1 MKRAENCVDCK
12 ITHITIR
19 NDALVFQFAKSK
31 GHQNGEEHV
40 GPWHVYANPEHPHLC
55 VVLSLAR
62 YLFTYPQLL
71 KDDSSLFQGT
81 SQYNRYAKLFLQAI
95 SDNMSDLQ
103 QLGVEE
109 GDLGTHSCR
118 KGVATMVAAGCTVSP
133 PIVSIC
139 VRAGWVMGGVKD
151 RYLKRE
157 SAGDQYVGRCAAG
170 LDQLSKRFSVSPPYF
185 DFSAINEALERAR
198 LKKRI
203 EQWLHSRILDE
214 GELSASSKHIV
225 WTCFASIC
233 FHHSFLTNNLHEEC
247 SFRASLIF
255 RDIPDEF
262 LNLARVAYPWDSTV
276 DTPKITG
283 VPPHVLLMAEIEE
296 LKIKFD
302 ALQVTIKSDMKDA
315 LDERGVG
322 GSEYHTNSILE
333 AIKESEARML
343 SGVNGTGPPS
353 LVSENGGTLLITDE
367 DNALEHVTEGISEDD
382 LANGGTIQDASEA
395 LISSRT
401 RTIQEALLSSRRLRM
416 GYHHGRLQVLP
427 PKWTFPKMNIKQ
439 LVDNWYIGSKK
450 DCVPPLKLLEPL
462 HVQHL
467 GTTKNKNQGRV
478 KLRQMKL
485 IMTKIEDY
493 ATIEG
498 IYDGNPAK
506 WTSEYCTK
514 LWEMVGE
521 KYINARFRG
530 NCTVEMSWKTL
541 YNKMQKAKVFENNN
555 NG

>member
-12 ITHITIR
+12 INHITIR

-40 GPWHVYANPEHPHLC
+40 GPWHLYANPENPHIC

-71 KDDSSLFQGT
+71 KEDSSLFQGT
-81 SQYNRYAKLFLQAI
+81 SQYNRYAKLFLQLIA
-95 SDNMSDLQ
+95 DNKYELQ

-139 VRAGWVMGGVKD
+139 VRAGWVMGGGGVKD

-170 LDQLSKRFSVSPPYF
+170 LDQLSKKFSVSPPYF
-185 DFSAINEALERAR
+185 EFSSINEGLKRAR
-198 LKKRI
+198 LKKRL
-203 EQWLHSRILDE
+203 EKWLHSRILEE

-233 FHHSFLTNNLHEEC
+233 FHHSYLTNNLHVEC

-262 LNLARVAYPWDSTV
+262 LNIAQVAYPWNSTV

-283 VPPHVLLMAEIEE
+283 VPPHVLLMAELEE
-296 LKIKFD
+296 IKIIFD
-302 ALQVTIKSDMKDA
+302 ALQNSIKNDIKDA

-322 GSEYHTNSILE
+322 GS
-333 AIKESEARML
+333 
-343 SGVNGTGPPS
+343 
-353 LVSENGGTLLITDE
+353 
-367 DNALEHVTEGISEDD
+367 
-382 LANGGTIQDASEA
+382 
-395 LISSRT
+395 
-401 RTIQEALLSSRRLRM
+401 
-416 GYHHGRLQVLP
+416 
-427 PKWTFPKMNIKQ
+427 
-439 LVDNWYIGSKK
+439 
-450 DCVPPLKLLEPL
+450 
-462 HVQHL
+462 
-467 GTTKNKNQGRV
+467 
-478 KLRQMKL
+478 
-485 IMTKIEDY
+485 
-493 ATIEG
+493 
-498 IYDGNPAK
+498 
-506 WTSEYCTK
+506 
-514 LWEMVGE
+514 
-521 KYINARFRG
+521 
-530 NCTVEMSWKTL
+530 
-541 YNKMQKAKVFENNN
+541 
-555 NG
+555 